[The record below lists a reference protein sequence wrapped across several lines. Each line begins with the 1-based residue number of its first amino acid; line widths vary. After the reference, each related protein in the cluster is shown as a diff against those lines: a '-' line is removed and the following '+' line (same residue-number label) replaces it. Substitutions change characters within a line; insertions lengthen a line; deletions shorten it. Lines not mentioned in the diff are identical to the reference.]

1 MFARIDETLEISL
14 IQTSSSTRDESSLIS
29 DLNILGVSPLFLIK
43 FSIIYQKKSKSE
55 FQMTF

>member
-29 DLNILGVSPLFLIK
+29 DLNIIGVSPLFLIK